1 MPTRTSSIE
10 RWTCERSADL
20 YGIREWGSGYYGVNT
35 ESGEVEVTL
44 QGEEGTCTISLM
56 DVVAGLKARGL
67 GLPVLLRFGD
77 ILDTRIAMV
86 NTEFQNAIR
95 DAGYRGE
102 YRGVYPIKVNQQQQ
116 VIEEITRFGK
126 RYHHGLEAGSKA
138 ELIAALAYLDDPEAF
153 LVCNGYKDEEF
164 VDLALYGQK
173 MGVRTVLVLEMP
185 GELPLILRRAAAL
198 GVRPRIGVRMKP
210 TTRASGHWN
219 DSGGDRSVFGLNA
232 AQLIDVVDQL
242 RQAEML
248 DCLQL
253 LHYHLGSQL
262 PNIRD
267 IRRGVGEACRVYNG
281 LVQEGAPM
289 GLLDVGGGL
298 AVDYDG
304 SHTNFGSSRNYTISE
319 YCSDIVEVVMS
330 TCDEQGIPHPTLI
343 SESGRALVAYY
354 SVLIF
359 NILDT
364 NEFRISP
371 RTGNEP
377 HEEHELLKNMMQVR
391 DDLTVKNAQECLH
404 DLLYYRDEVRA
415 RFEHGGISLRQR
427 AVAEQLFWTILSE
440 IGGLVPNRRYVPEE
454 LAGLADA
461 LTDIY
466 YANFSVFQSLPDAWA
481 IDQLFPIMP
490 IHRLGERPT
499 RQAILSDITC
509 DCDGK
514 IDRFIDLHDVK
525 GSLPLHP
532 LKAGEDY
539 VLGAFLVGA
548 YQETLGDLHNLL
560 GDTHVVTVR
569 CNGDGEVE
577 FSREIE
583 GDSVAD
589 VLAYVEYDPKLMADM
604 MRLKA
609 ERAVRSG
616 VITPRDRREILEV
629 YQNGLRGYTYYEL

>member
-35 ESGEVEVTL
+35 DSGEVEVTL
-44 QGEEGTCTISLM
+44 HGEEGTCTISLM

-86 NTEFQNAIR
+86 NTEFHNAIR

-267 IRRGVGEACRVYNG
+267 IRRGVGEACRVYTG
-281 LVQEGAPM
+281 LVQEGAPTA
-289 GLLDVGGGL
+289 GRRRRPGRRLRRLAHQLRQQPQLHHQRVLLGYRRGGHEHLRRAG
-298 AVDYDG
+298 
-304 SHTNFGSSRNYTISE
+304 HTAPDTHQRVRPGARG
-319 YCSDIVEVVMS
+319 VLLGAHL
-330 TCDEQGIPHPTLI
+330 QHPRHQRIPHL
-343 SESGRALVAYY
+343 RA
-354 SVLIF
+354 
-359 NILDT
+359 N
-364 NEFRISP
+364 
-371 RTGNEP
+371 
-377 HEEHELLKNMMQVR
+377 
-391 DDLTVKNAQECLH
+391 
-404 DLLYYRDEVRA
+404 
-415 RFEHGGISLRQR
+415 RQ
-427 AVAEQLFWTILSE
+427 
-440 IGGLVPNRRYVPEE
+440 
-454 LAGLADA
+454 
-461 LTDIY
+461 
-466 YANFSVFQSLPDAWA
+466 
-481 IDQLFPIMP
+481 
-490 IHRLGERPT
+490 
-499 RQAILSDITC
+499 
-509 DCDGK
+509 
-514 IDRFIDLHDVK
+514 
-525 GSLPLHP
+525 
-532 LKAGEDY
+532 
-539 VLGAFLVGA
+539 
-548 YQETLGDLHNLL
+548 
-560 GDTHVVTVR
+560 
-569 CNGDGEVE
+569 
-577 FSREIE
+577 
-583 GDSVAD
+583 
-589 VLAYVEYDPKLMADM
+589 
-604 MRLKA
+604 
-609 ERAVRSG
+609 
-616 VITPRDRREILEV
+616 
-629 YQNGLRGYTYYEL
+629 